1 MNCGQKFFVKLSL
14 VVLAGGWAAPAGVR
28 ALVENASF
36 AMEQPVAASEESDTD
51 SMAEAFSIP
60 LLMDSGGRPLSGE
73 QRYTVTFGP
82 GQLPPAEA
90 SWSLTLYSLPEQ
102 RLVANSI
109 GRHRIDSVMLPNMK
123 RGADGRLTLYI
134 QKAAPGGDKD
144 ANWLPT
150 PAGPFMMILRLDRP
164 DERALDAEWEAP
176 GVVRVQ

>member
-1 MNCGQKFFVKLSL
+1 MNCGQRFFVQLSL

-36 AMEQPVAASEESDTD
+36 AMEQPVAA
-51 SMAEAFSIP
+51 EAFSIP
-60 LLMDSGGRPLSGE
+60 LLMDSGGRPLGGE
-73 QRYTVTFGP
+73 QRYTLTFGP

-90 SWSLTLYSLPEQ
+90 SWSLTLYSLPER

-109 GRHRIDSVMLPNMK
+109 GRHRIDSPMLPSLQ

-134 QKAAPGGDKD
+134 QKAAPGGSKD

-164 DERALDAEWEAP
+164 DERVLDAQWEAP
-176 GVVRVQ
+176 GVERVE